1 MPYVLLISLGPI
13 QDCIASARRCQDL
26 WFGSWL
32 LSDLARVTAMQ
43 LAQDCG
49 EYALVFPG
57 SLEVGDHEGQKPSV
71 ANKLL
76 ALVSRETDLAAV
88 AAKAERAMQER
99 LADLAT
105 RAFSKLPNDAH
116 FSDALR
122 ERAQRQVAD
131 LMEFAWVAV
140 PLQGAPSDPA
150 AYAEARD
157 RAERLL
163 AARKNQRGWRQVALA
178 SDGGWGDN
186 VPKSSLDGHRES
198 VLHERLYDAIRT
210 PRGATSLG
218 ARAERIRTRY
228 FVRQQERLCGVGIL
242 KRVGSEVDDFEA
254 GVRGTGSRRPVFHS
268 TSHVA
273 TAPLR
278 TRIGALGDTA
288 RAAVDA
294 YARTIL
300 EMVPAESRRGLTLN
314 RAPRTAVQLKH
325 PFKAEHVATATVF
338 GAQALDGRVLHR
350 GQIAALVD
358 DYVVDDAREAPAAV
372 DRISKALAHLLREL
386 GVSDDAVPAYYATV
400 LADGD
405 GMGAALDAVGRT
417 AGVEGHRRVSA
428 ALDAFSRSCRSIVE
442 AHAGSLVYA
451 GGDDVL
457 ALLPLHTVLAG
468 VRALHDRF
476 GDTMR
481 EVFAELKVDAAPPSL
496 SVGVGIAH
504 HLDDMADA
512 RALAHRAERDAKSVD
527 GKDALAIHVQMRS
540 GGALRA
546 VGRFGE
552 SQPLDARLHDWARL
566 QIADAIPGKAAHDLE
581 AEMAVLLQSGGTP
594 RDDLARSLANRV
606 LDRKRG
612 KRGEEQLSKDVRALT
627 DRALQGTNVA
637 ESVHALS
644 HELQIARLIAGAIT
658 VAFPERAPRG
668 GES

>member
-1 MPYVLLISLGPI
+1 
-13 QDCIASARRCQDL
+13 
-26 WFGSWL
+26 
-32 LSDLARVTAMQ
+32 MQ
-43 LAQDCG
+43 IAQDCG
-49 EYALVFPG
+49 EHALVFPG
-57 SLEVGDHEGQKPSV
+57 SLEVGDDEGQKPSV

-76 ALVSRETDLAAV
+76 VLVSQETDLAAI
-88 AAKAERAMQER
+88 AAKAERAMRER
-99 LADLAT
+99 LEDLAT
-105 RAFSKLPNDAH
+105 HAFSKLPNDEY
-116 FSDALR
+116 FGDSLR
-122 ERAQRQVAD
+122 ERARRQVAD

-140 PLQGAPSDPA
+140 PLQGALSDSA
-150 AYAEARD
+150 AYASARD
-157 RAERLL
+157 QAERLL

-178 SDGGWGDN
+178 RDGGWGDN

-198 VLHERLYDAIRT
+198 VLHERLYDADRS
-210 PRGATSLG
+210 PRGATVG
-218 ARAERIRTRY
+218 ARAQRIRTRY
-228 FVRQQERLCGVGIL
+228 FVRQQERLCGIGIL
-242 KRVGSEVDDFEA
+242 KRVGSEVDDFEV
-254 GVRGTGSRRPVFHS
+254 GVRRSGRRRPVFHS

-278 TRIGALGDTA
+278 TRIGALGDDA
-288 RAAVDA
+288 LDAVDE

-300 EMVPAESRRGLTLN
+300 EMVPAESRRGLTLS
-314 RAPRTAVQLKH
+314 RGARISARIQH
-325 PFKAEHVATATVF
+325 PFTAERVETSTVF
-338 GAQALDGRVLHR
+338 GAHALDGRVLHR
-350 GQIAALVD
+350 GQIQALVE
-358 DYVVDDAREAPAAV
+358 DYVVDDKRDAPAAINK
-372 DRISKALAHLLREL
+372 ISAALAHLLLRL

-428 ALDAFSRSCRSIVE
+428 VLDEFSRACRSIVE

-476 GDTMR
+476 GEAMR
-481 EVFAELKVDAAPPSL
+481 EVFAELKIDGAPPSL

-512 RALAHRAERDAKSVD
+512 RALAHQAERAAKSLD
-527 GKDALAIHVQMRS
+527 GKDALAILVQMRS

-552 SQPLDARLHDWARL
+552 SQPLDARLLDWARL
-566 QIADAIPGKAAHDLE
+566 QMSEAIPGKAAHDLE
-581 AEMAVLLQSGGTP
+581 AEMAVLLQGGGAP
-594 RDDLARSLANRV
+594 RDDLARSLARRV

-612 KRGEEQLSKDVRALT
+612 KGGEEQLSTDVRALT
-627 DRALQGTNVA
+627 DRALSGTNVA

-644 HELQIARLIAGAIT
+644 HELQIARLIAGSIT
-658 VAFPERAPRG
+658 VAFPEREPRG